1 MFDRKKAKLFSIL
14 LALSLVFSG
23 IGLSLAGENYGK
35 KVGTVTVS
43 VEDSVPIPEGQD
55 WQEPKGK
62 ILNDCEIALYSDD
75 TMMDCIE
82 RACAQNGID
91 IDIANRG
98 TGSGYIRSI
107 DGLAEKKKG
116 AMSGWMG
123 TLNDWFTNKG
133 FENFSIENGKLK
145 SGDKIKLGYT
155 LNLGKDLGSDYENND
170 KSLRTV
176 EFSKGKLDKNFK
188 SDIYE
193 YTLNIEAENEASL
206 SLRAAAV
213 NKNYQVR
220 SYLNDKELP
229 YLGQFNVKDGDIVEV
244 RCGIKGWPTMSDDS
258 AEGKVYRFKVT
269 ISQGGQPGP
278 QEDIETE
285 INLSGGLNENS
296 GLCNRLEIYKD
307 GKKLAETAVEG
318 LENTKI
324 QPFDDDF
331 KVEDVSQWKLKLKE
345 GEYTLHFYTD
355 NTELF
360 KDGLMGK
367 CNIKIDDKNKVFSF
381 FTIQYDAT
389 FGDLTQDVH
398 LYSDELDVNLYDS
411 SGKRLECSDF
421 VFHSED
427 DNYDSH
433 YKLYVVQY
441 EKNLKLNFAGR
452 PLDKRLVP
460 DLILDAS
467 SHKYDGEGFSVSA
480 SGFRGYVDKE
490 VFKKNDSCG
499 NLSFSI
505 RLTDEL
511 RTYTVK
517 VPKDLN
523 NFRIYHRDTKAYSP
537 WRELK
542 EGDYGASAITVD
554 KSHSDY
560 DVYSFKAGHIYGL
573 VLTGGGEGTSYI
585 KSLKEVNFDGNKGY
599 DMTFM
604 LSKKGSGGSPYQPT
618 YYIGTLTN
626 DIYTNIRD
634 EGMYRIIASG
644 ERVPL
649 NTFRVTQGTG
659 SDVGNLIMEPD
670 KHYKVMYGDSVEV
683 IEGQGKPGREWAD
696 IAAKP
701 GKSGPSI
708 VAIRYDESEYLTS
721 NEDLP
726 PLSEDGI
733 YLPAI
738 DPDRIGIAIY
748 DVDGS
753 GDKIEPNIKQ
763 RKYDTIYFAKSIKGP
778 SGKELGGSDTKD
790 FTFRPTS
797 KNGSVKV
804 EYHRP
809 IQSLED
815 FNNDNFFAEETWE
828 AAEMS
833 EDGSATIKLRNGRNI
848 IRMTSGDSVRYF
860 TLRAKAIDVKTEN
873 LTNKGKKFK
882 KGDKVKVSFSDLTL
896 PVYKMAAI
904 YNPGIGNDPPGSHN
918 LVANTRL
925 IGKLNGKD
933 IKGPV
938 TQYAI
943 GYVNYFEF
951 EAGAD
956 DMLLSDIHITSGGF
970 GSALDGH
977 CDIDENGLG
986 PNLNAPSMS
995 NGIYCDFPEIR
1006 IAMKEDNP
1014 SKPHNPQQPG
1024 GTSDKKPDGKIKEKG
1039 RGQAKGVNT
1048 GDDSQIYI
1056 YMLIFASGAAMLV
1069 ASRFVERE
1077 KNR

>member
-35 KVGTVTVS
+35 KIGTVTVS

-91 IDIANRG
+91 IDITNRG

-107 DGLAEKKKG
+107 DGLEEKKKG

-133 FENFSIENGKLK
+133 FENFSVENGKLK

-258 AEGKVYRFKVT
+258 AEGKVYRFKVA

-285 INLSGGLNENS
+285 INLSGGLS
-296 GLCNRLEIYKD
+296 GDAGVCSRIELYKE

-318 LENTKI
+318 LENTEI

-331 KVEDVSQWKLKLKE
+331 KVDNVSKWKLKLKE
-345 GEYTLHFYTD
+345 GEYTVHFYTD

-367 CNIKIDDKNKVFSF
+367 CNIKVDEKSKVFSF
-381 FTIQYDAT
+381 FTLQFDAA
-389 FGDLTQDVH
+389 FGDFNKDVH

-421 VFHSED
+421 VLHSED
-427 DNYDSH
+427 DNYDFH
-433 YKLYVVQY
+433 YKLYVVKY

-467 SHKYDGEGFSVSA
+467 SQKYDGEGFSVSA

-490 VFKKNDSCG
+490 VFKKNNSSG
-499 NLSFSI
+499 NLTFSI
-505 RLTDEL
+505 RLTDMM

-523 NFRIYHRDTKAYSP
+523 NFRIYHKDTKAYSP

-560 DVYSFKAGHIYGL
+560 DVYSFKAGTIYGL
-573 VLTGGGEGTSYI
+573 VLTGGGEGTAYI
-585 KSLKEVNFDGNKGY
+585 KSLKEVNFSQNKGY

-659 SDVGNLIMEPD
+659 SEVGNLIMEPD

-683 IEGQGKPGREWAD
+683 IEGQGKIGREWAD

-708 VAIRYDESEYLTS
+708 VAIRYDESEYLES
-721 NEDLP
+721 SENLP
-726 PLSEDGI
+726 PMSEDGI

-1014 SKPHNPQQPG
+1014 SKPQNPQQPG

-1056 YMLIFASGAAMLV
+1056 YMLIFASGAAMLI

>member
-433 YKLYVVQY
+433 YKLYVVQD

-659 SDVGNLIMEPD
+659 SDVSNLIMEPD

-683 IEGQGKPGREWAD
+683 IEGQGKIGREWAD

-708 VAIRYDESEYLTS
+708 VAIRYDESEYLES
-721 NEDLP
+721 SENLP
-726 PLSEDGI
+726 PMSEKGI

-763 RKYDTIYFAKSIKGP
+763 LKYDTIYFAKSIKGP

-797 KNGSVKV
+797 KNGAVKV

-809 IQSLED
+809 IQSLDD

-828 AAEMS
+828 TAEMS
-833 EDGSATIKLRNGRNI
+833 DDGSATIKLRNGRNI

-904 YNPGIGNDPPGSHN
+904 YNPGIGNDPPGSYN

-951 EAGAD
+951 EAGED

-986 PNLNAPSMS
+986 PNFNAPSMS

-1006 IAMKEDNP
+1006 IAMKEGKPQNP
-1014 SKPHNPQQPG
+1014 QNPQQPG
-1024 GTSDKKPDGKIKEKG
+1024 GTSEKKPEGKIKEKG
-1039 RGQAKGVNT
+1039 RGKAKGVNT

-1069 ASRFVERE
+1069 ISTLIERRKSR
-1077 KNR
+1077 

>member
-1 MFDRKKAKLFSIL
+1 MFDRKKTKLFSIL

-23 IGLSLAGENYGK
+23 IGLSLAGENYGE

-43 VEDSVPIPEGQD
+43 IEDSVTIPEGEN

-62 ILNDCEIALYSDD
+62 ILNNCEIALYSND

-82 RACAQNGID
+82 RVCAQNGID
-91 IDIANRG
+91 IDIVNRG

-116 AMSGWMG
+116 IMSGWMG

-133 FENFSIENGKLK
+133 FENFSVENGKLK

-170 KSLRTV
+170 KSLNTV
-176 EFSKGKLDKNFK
+176 DFSKGKLDKEFK
-188 SDIYE
+188 SDIYD
-193 YTLNIEAENEASL
+193 YTLNINAEQGASL
-206 SLRAAAV
+206 SLHASAV

-229 YLGQFNVKDGDIVEV
+229 YLGQFNVKDGDMVEV

-258 AEGKVYRFKVT
+258 AEGKVYRFKVA
-269 ISQGGQPGP
+269 ISQGGHPGP

-285 INLSGGLNENS
+285 INLSGALKEDS
-296 GLCNRLEIYKD
+296 GVCKKIELYKD
-307 GKKLAETAVEG
+307 DKKVEETAVEG
-318 LENTKI
+318 LAKKKI
-324 QPFDDDF
+324 KPLDDDLE
-331 KVEDVSQWKLKLKE
+331 VDVSQWKINLKK
-345 GEYTLHFYTD
+345 GEYTLRFYTD
-355 NTELF
+355 KTERLAG
-360 KDGLMGK
+360 GLMGT
-367 CNIKIDDKNKVFSF
+367 CNIKVDEKSSVFSF
-381 FTIQYDAT
+381 FTLQFGAE
-389 FGDLTQDVH
+389 FGDLIEDPYI
-398 LYSDELDVNLYDS
+398 YSDELDVNLYDG
-411 SGKRLECSDF
+411 SGKRIEGRKGVINSDGYN
-421 VFHSED
+421 FHID
-427 DNYDSH
+427 FYIIPF
-433 YKLYVVQY
+433 

-452 PLDKRLVP
+452 TLDKRLTP
-460 DLILDAS
+460 DLISDALS
-467 SHKYDGEGFSVSA
+467 NEYDGKGFSVSS
-480 SGFRGYVDKE
+480 SGFKGYVDNE
-490 VFKKNDSCG
+490 IFKKNDCFG
-499 NLSFSI
+499 NLAFSI

-511 RTYTVK
+511 ITYTVK
-517 VPKDLN
+517 VPKNLN
-523 NFRIYHRDTKAYSP
+523 NFRIYHKNTKAYSP
-537 WRELK
+537 WTEFK
-542 EGDYGASAITVD
+542 EGDYNASAIEVD
-554 KSHSDY
+554 TTNSDY
-560 DVYSFKAGHIYGL
+560 DVYSFKAGNIFGL
-573 VLTGGGEGTSYI
+573 VLTGGGEGTGYI
-585 KSLKEVNFDGNKGY
+585 KSLKQVNFNGNKGY

-618 YYIGTLTN
+618 YYMGTLTN

-1069 ASRFVERE
+1069 ISTLIERRKSR
-1077 KNR
+1077 

>member
-170 KSLRTV
+170 KSLNTV
-176 EFSKGKLDKNFK
+176 DFSKGKLDKEFK
-188 SDIYE
+188 SDIYD
-193 YTLNIEAENEASL
+193 YTLNINAEQGASL
-206 SLRAAAV
+206 SLHASAV

-659 SDVGNLIMEPD
+659 SDVSNLIMEPD

-683 IEGQGKPGREWAD
+683 IEGQGKIGREWAD

-708 VAIRYDESEYLTS
+708 VAIRYDESEYLES
-721 NEDLP
+721 SENLP
-726 PLSEDGI
+726 PMSEKGI

-763 RKYDTIYFAKSIKGP
+763 LKYDTIYFAKSIKGP

-797 KNGSVKV
+797 KNGAVKV

-809 IQSLED
+809 IQSLDD

-833 EDGSATIKLRNGRNI
+833 DDGSATIKLRNGRNI

-904 YNPGIGNDPPGSHN
+904 YNPGIGNDPPGSYN

-951 EAGAD
+951 EAGED

-1006 IAMKEDNP
+1006 IAMKEGKP
-1014 SKPHNPQQPG
+1014 SKPQNPQQPG
-1024 GTSDKKPDGKIKEKG
+1024 GTSEKKPDGKIKEKG

-1056 YMLIFASGAAMLV
+1056 YMLIFASGAAMLI

>member
-82 RACAQNGID
+82 RACVQNGID
-91 IDIANRG
+91 IDIVNRG

-107 DGLAEKKKG
+107 DGLEEKKKG

-145 SGDKIKLGYT
+145 SGDKIRLAYT

-170 KSLRTV
+170 KSLSTV

-258 AEGKVYRFKVT
+258 AEGKVYRFKVA

-278 QEDIETE
+278 QEEIETE

-331 KVEDVSQWKLKLKE
+331 KIENVSQWKLKLKE
-345 GEYTLHFYTD
+345 GEYTLHFCTD

-367 CNIKIDDKNKVFSF
+367 CNIKVDEKSKTFSF
-381 FTIQYDAT
+381 FTLQFETA
-389 FGDLTQDVH
+389 FGNFNKDEH

-427 DNYDSH
+427 DNYDFH

-452 PLDKRLVP
+452 PLDKRLVS
-460 DLILDAS
+460 DLILDTS
-467 SHKYDGEGFSVSA
+467 SNKYDGEGFSVST

-490 VFKKNDSCG
+490 IFKKNDFGGS
-499 NLSFSI
+499 LSFMI
-505 RLTDEL
+505 RLIDGR

-542 EGDYGASAITVD
+542 EGDYSASAITID
-554 KSHSDY
+554 KSNSDY
-560 DVYSFKAGHIYGL
+560 DVYSFEAGTIYGL
-573 VLTGGGEGTSYI
+573 VLTGGGEGTGYI
-585 KSLKEVNFDGNKGY
+585 KTLKEVNFDGGKGY

-634 EGMYRIIASG
+634 EGMYRIIAGG

-659 SDVGNLIMEPD
+659 SDVNNLIMEPD
-670 KHYKVMYGDSVEV
+670 KHYKIMYGDSVEV

-708 VAIRYDESEYLTS
+708 VAIRYDESEYLKS
-721 NEDLP
+721 NENLP
-726 PLSEDGI
+726 PMSENGI

-763 RKYDTIYFAKSIKGP
+763 RKYDTIYFAKSVKGP

-797 KNGSVKV
+797 KNGAVKV

-809 IQSLED
+809 IQSLDD
-815 FNNDNFFAEETWE
+815 FNNDNFFAEESWE

-848 IRMTSGDSVRYF
+848 IRMTSGDSVRFF

-873 LTNKGKKFK
+873 LTNKGQKFK
-882 KGDKVKVSFSDLTL
+882 KGDKVKVSFSNLTL

-986 PNLNAPSMS
+986 PNLNAPPMS

-1006 IAMKEDNP
+1006 ITMKEDNP
-1014 SKPHNPQQPG
+1014 SKPQNPQQPG
-1024 GTSDKKPDGKIKEKG
+1024 GTSEKKPDGKIKAKG

-1056 YMLIFASGAAMLV
+1056 YMLIFASGAAMLI

>member
-659 SDVGNLIMEPD
+659 SDVSNLIMEPD

-683 IEGQGKPGREWAD
+683 IEGQGKIGREWAD

-708 VAIRYDESEYLTS
+708 VAIRYDESEYLES
-721 NEDLP
+721 SENLP
-726 PLSEDGI
+726 PMSEKGI

-763 RKYDTIYFAKSIKGP
+763 LKYDTIYFAKSIKGP

-797 KNGSVKV
+797 KNGAVKV

-809 IQSLED
+809 IQSLDD

-833 EDGSATIKLRNGRNI
+833 DDGSATIKLRNGRNI

-896 PVYKMAAI
+896 PVYKMVAI
-904 YNPGIGNDPPGSHN
+904 YNPGIGNDPPGSYN

-951 EAGAD
+951 EAGED
-956 DMLLSDIHITSGGF
+956 DMRLSDIHITSGGF

-986 PNLNAPSMS
+986 PNFNAPSMS

-1006 IAMKEDNP
+1006 IAMKEGKP
-1014 SKPHNPQQPG
+1014 SKPQNPQQPG
-1024 GTSDKKPDGKIKEKG
+1024 GTSEKKPDGKIKEKG

-1048 GDDSQIYI
+1048 GDDSQLYI
-1056 YMLIFASGAAMLV
+1056 YMLILTSGAAMLIISTLIERRK
-1069 ASRFVERE
+1069 SR
-1077 KNR
+1077 

>member
-170 KSLRTV
+170 KSLNTV
-176 EFSKGKLDKNFK
+176 DFSKGKLDKEFK
-188 SDIYE
+188 SDIYD
-193 YTLNIEAENEASL
+193 YTLNINAEQGASL
-206 SLRAAAV
+206 SLHASAV

-659 SDVGNLIMEPD
+659 SDVSNLIMEPD

-683 IEGQGKPGREWAD
+683 IEGQGKIGREWAD

-708 VAIRYDESEYLTS
+708 VAIRYDESEYLES
-721 NEDLP
+721 SENLP
-726 PLSEDGI
+726 PMSEKGI

-763 RKYDTIYFAKSIKGP
+763 LKYDTIYFAKSIKGP

-797 KNGSVKV
+797 KNGAVKV

-809 IQSLED
+809 IQSLDD

-833 EDGSATIKLRNGRNI
+833 DDGSATIKLRNGRNI

-904 YNPGIGNDPPGSHN
+904 YNPGIGNDPPGSYN

-951 EAGAD
+951 EAGED

-986 PNLNAPSMS
+986 PNFNAPSMS

-1006 IAMKEDNP
+1006 IAMKEGKP
-1014 SKPHNPQQPG
+1014 SKPQNPQQPG
-1024 GTSDKKPDGKIKEKG
+1024 GTSEKKPDGKIKEKG

-1056 YMLIFASGAAMLV
+1056 YMLIFASGAAMLI

>member
-91 IDIANRG
+91 IDITNRG

-133 FENFSIENGKLK
+133 FENFSVENGKLK

-659 SDVGNLIMEPD
+659 SDVSNLIMEPD

-683 IEGQGKPGREWAD
+683 IEGQGKIGREWAD

-708 VAIRYDESEYLTS
+708 VAIRYDESEYLES
-721 NEDLP
+721 SENLP
-726 PLSEDGI
+726 PMSEKGI

-763 RKYDTIYFAKSIKGP
+763 LKYDTIYFAKSIKGP

-797 KNGSVKV
+797 KNGAVKV

-809 IQSLED
+809 IQSLDD

-833 EDGSATIKLRNGRNI
+833 DDGSATIKLRNGRNI

-896 PVYKMAAI
+896 PVYKMVAI
-904 YNPGIGNDPPGSHN
+904 YNPGIGNDPPGSYN

-951 EAGAD
+951 EAGED

-986 PNLNAPSMS
+986 PNFNAPSMS

-1006 IAMKEDNP
+1006 IAMKEGKP
-1014 SKPHNPQQPG
+1014 SKPQNPQQPG
-1024 GTSDKKPDGKIKEKG
+1024 GTSEKKPDGKIKEKG

-1056 YMLIFASGAAMLV
+1056 YMLIFASGAAMLI

>member
-14 LALSLVFSG
+14 LALSLVFSS

-35 KVGTVTVS
+35 KIGTVTVS

-91 IDIANRG
+91 IDITNRG

-107 DGLAEKKKG
+107 DGLEEKKKG

-133 FENFSIENGKLK
+133 FENFSVENGKLK

-193 YTLNIEAENEASL
+193 YTLNIEAENGASL

-258 AEGKVYRFKVT
+258 AEGKVYRFKVA

-285 INLSGGLNENS
+285 INLSGGLS
-296 GLCNRLEIYKD
+296 GDAGVCSRIELYKE

-318 LENTKI
+318 LENTEF

-331 KVEDVSQWKLKLKE
+331 KVDNVSKWKLKLKE
-345 GEYTLHFYTD
+345 GEYTVHFYTD

-367 CNIKIDDKNKVFSF
+367 CNIKVDEKSKVFSF
-381 FTIQYDAT
+381 FTLQFETA
-389 FGDLTQDVH
+389 FGKFNKDVH

-421 VFHSED
+421 VLHSED
-427 DNYDSH
+427 DNYDFH

-460 DLILDAS
+460 DLILDTS
-467 SHKYDGEGFSVSA
+467 NQKYDGEGFSVSA

-490 VFKKNDSCG
+490 IFKKNDSSG
-499 NLSFSI
+499 NLTFSI
-505 RLTDEL
+505 RLIDMM

-560 DVYSFKAGHIYGL
+560 DVYSFKAGTIYGL
-573 VLTGGGEGTSYI
+573 VLTGGGEGTDYI
-585 KSLKEVNFDGNKGY
+585 KSLKEVNFNGNKGY

-659 SDVGNLIMEPD
+659 SEVGNLIMEPD
-670 KHYKVMYGDSVEV
+670 KHYKVMYGDSIEV

-708 VAIRYDESEYLTS
+708 VAIRYDESEYLES
-721 NEDLP
+721 SENLP

-763 RKYDTIYFAKSIKGP
+763 LKYDTIYFAKSIKGP

-797 KNGSVKV
+797 KNGAVKV

-904 YNPGIGNDPPGSHN
+904 YNPGIGNDPPGSYN

-986 PNLNAPSMS
+986 PNLNAPPMS

-1014 SKPHNPQQPG
+1014 SKPQNPQQPG

-1069 ASRFVERE
+1069 ISTLIERRKSR
-1077 KNR
+1077 

>member
-1 MFDRKKAKLFSIL
+1 M
-14 LALSLVFSG
+14 
-23 IGLSLAGENYGK
+23 
-35 KVGTVTVS
+35 
-43 VEDSVPIPEGQD
+43 
-55 WQEPKGK
+55 
-62 ILNDCEIALYSDD
+62 
-75 TMMDCIE
+75 
-82 RACAQNGID
+82 
-91 IDIANRG
+91 
-98 TGSGYIRSI
+98 
-107 DGLAEKKKG
+107 
-116 AMSGWMG
+116 
-123 TLNDWFTNKG
+123 
-133 FENFSIENGKLK
+133 
-145 SGDKIKLGYT
+145 
-155 LNLGKDLGSDYENND
+155 
-170 KSLRTV
+170 
-176 EFSKGKLDKNFK
+176 
-188 SDIYE
+188 
-193 YTLNIEAENEASL
+193 
-206 SLRAAAV
+206 
-213 NKNYQVR
+213 R

-229 YLGQFNVKDGDIVEV
+229 YLGQFYVNEVDIVEV

-618 YYIGTLTN
+618 YYIGT
-626 DIYTNIRD
+626 
-634 EGMYRIIASG
+634 
-644 ERVPL
+644 
-649 NTFRVTQGTG
+649 
-659 SDVGNLIMEPD
+659 
-670 KHYKVMYGDSVEV
+670 K
-683 IEGQGKPGREWAD
+683 
-696 IAAKP
+696 
-701 GKSGPSI
+701 
-708 VAIRYDESEYLTS
+708 
-721 NEDLP
+721 
-726 PLSEDGI
+726 
-733 YLPAI
+733 
-738 DPDRIGIAIY
+738 
-748 DVDGS
+748 
-753 GDKIEPNIKQ
+753 
-763 RKYDTIYFAKSIKGP
+763 
-778 SGKELGGSDTKD
+778 
-790 FTFRPTS
+790 
-797 KNGSVKV
+797 
-804 EYHRP
+804 
-809 IQSLED
+809 LECV
-815 FNNDNFFAEETWE
+815 
-828 AAEMS
+828 
-833 EDGSATIKLRNGRNI
+833 L
-848 IRMTSGDSVRYF
+848 
-860 TLRAKAIDVKTEN
+860 
-873 LTNKGKKFK
+873 
-882 KGDKVKVSFSDLTL
+882 
-896 PVYKMAAI
+896 
-904 YNPGIGNDPPGSHN
+904 
-918 LVANTRL
+918 
-925 IGKLNGKD
+925 
-933 IKGPV
+933 
-938 TQYAI
+938 
-943 GYVNYFEF
+943 
-951 EAGAD
+951 
-956 DMLLSDIHITSGGF
+956 
-970 GSALDGH
+970 
-977 CDIDENGLG
+977 
-986 PNLNAPSMS
+986 
-995 NGIYCDFPEIR
+995 
-1006 IAMKEDNP
+1006 
-1014 SKPHNPQQPG
+1014 
-1024 GTSDKKPDGKIKEKG
+1024 
-1039 RGQAKGVNT
+1039 
-1048 GDDSQIYI
+1048 
-1056 YMLIFASGAAMLV
+1056 
-1069 ASRFVERE
+1069 FV
-1077 KNR
+1077 

>member
-35 KVGTVTVS
+35 KIGTVTVS

-91 IDIANRG
+91 IDITNRG

-107 DGLAEKKKG
+107 DGLEEKKKG

-133 FENFSIENGKLK
+133 FENFSVENGKLK

-258 AEGKVYRFKVT
+258 AEGKVYRFKVA

-285 INLSGGLNENS
+285 INLSGGLS
-296 GLCNRLEIYKD
+296 GDAGVCSRIELYKE

-318 LENTKI
+318 LENTEF
-324 QPFDDDF
+324 QPFDDGF
-331 KVEDVSQWKLKLKE
+331 KVDNVSKWKLKLKE
-345 GEYTLHFYTD
+345 GEYTVHFYTD

-367 CNIKIDDKNKVFSF
+367 CNIKVDEKSKVFSF
-381 FTIQYDAT
+381 FTLQFETA
-389 FGDLTQDVH
+389 FGKFNKDVH

-421 VFHSED
+421 VLHSED
-427 DNYDSH
+427 DNYDFH

-460 DLILDAS
+460 DLILDTS
-467 SHKYDGEGFSVSA
+467 NQKYDGEGFSVSA

-490 VFKKNDSCG
+490 IFKKNDSSG
-499 NLSFSI
+499 NLTFSI
-505 RLTDEL
+505 RLIDMM

-523 NFRIYHRDTKAYSP
+523 NFRIYHRDTKAYGP

-560 DVYSFKAGHIYGL
+560 DVYSFKAGTIYGL
-573 VLTGGGEGTSYI
+573 VLTGGGEGTDYI
-585 KSLKEVNFDGNKGY
+585 KSLKEVNFNGNKGY

-659 SDVGNLIMEPD
+659 SEVGNLIMEPD
-670 KHYKVMYGDSVEV
+670 KHYKVMYGDSIEV

-708 VAIRYDESEYLTS
+708 VAIRYDESEYLES
-721 NEDLP
+721 SENLP

-763 RKYDTIYFAKSIKGP
+763 LKYDTIYFAKSIKGP

-797 KNGSVKV
+797 KNGAVKV

-904 YNPGIGNDPPGSHN
+904 YNPGIGNDPPGSYN

-986 PNLNAPSMS
+986 PNLNAPPMS

-1014 SKPHNPQQPG
+1014 SKPQNPQQPV

-1069 ASRFVERE
+1069 ISTLIERRKSR
-1077 KNR
+1077 

>member
-35 KVGTVTVS
+35 KIGTVTVS

-91 IDIANRG
+91 IDITNRG

-107 DGLAEKKKG
+107 DGLEEKKKG

-133 FENFSIENGKLK
+133 FENFSVENGKLK

-258 AEGKVYRFKVT
+258 AEGKVYRFKVA

-285 INLSGGLNENS
+285 INLSGGLRGDAGVCSRIE
-296 GLCNRLEIYKD
+296 LYKE

-318 LENTKI
+318 LENTEF
-324 QPFDDDF
+324 QPFDDGF
-331 KVEDVSQWKLKLKE
+331 KVDNVSKWKLKLKE
-345 GEYTLHFYTD
+345 GEYTVHFYTD

-367 CNIKIDDKNKVFSF
+367 CNIKVDEKSKVFSF
-381 FTIQYDAT
+381 FTLQFETA
-389 FGDLTQDVH
+389 FGKFNKDVH

-421 VFHSED
+421 VLHSED
-427 DNYDSH
+427 DNYDFH

-460 DLILDAS
+460 DLILDTS
-467 SHKYDGEGFSVSA
+467 NQKYDGEGFSVSA

-490 VFKKNDSCG
+490 IFKKNDSSG
-499 NLSFSI
+499 NLTFSI
-505 RLTDEL
+505 RLIDMM

-560 DVYSFKAGHIYGL
+560 DVYSFKAGTIYGL
-573 VLTGGGEGTSYI
+573 VLTGGGEGTDYI
-585 KSLKEVNFDGNKGY
+585 KSLKEVNFNGNKGY

-659 SDVGNLIMEPD
+659 SEVGNLIMEPD
-670 KHYKVMYGDSVEV
+670 KHYKVMYGDSIEV

-708 VAIRYDESEYLTS
+708 VAIRYDESEYLES
-721 NEDLP
+721 SENLP

-763 RKYDTIYFAKSIKGP
+763 LKYDTIYFAKSIKGP

-797 KNGSVKV
+797 KNGAVKV

-904 YNPGIGNDPPGSHN
+904 YNPGIGNDPPGSYN

-986 PNLNAPSMS
+986 PNLNAPPMS

-1014 SKPHNPQQPG
+1014 SKPQNPQQPG

-1056 YMLIFASGAAMLV
+1056 YMLIFASGAAMLI

>member
-35 KVGTVTVS
+35 KIGTVTVS

-62 ILNDCEIALYSDD
+62 ILNDYEIALYSDD

-91 IDIANRG
+91 IDTVNRG

-107 DGLAEKKKG
+107 DGLAEKQKG

-123 TLNDWFTNKG
+123 TLNDWFTNMG
-133 FENFSIENGKLK
+133 FENFSVENGKLK
-145 SGDKIKLGYT
+145 SGDKIRLAYT

-170 KSLRTV
+170 KSLSTV

-258 AEGKVYRFKVT
+258 AEGKVYRFRVA

-278 QEDIETE
+278 QEEIETE

-318 LENTKI
+318 LENTEI

-331 KVEDVSQWKLKLKE
+331 KVGEVSQWKLKLKE
-345 GEYTLHFYTD
+345 GEYTLHFCTD

-367 CNIKIDDKNKVFSF
+367 CNIKVDEKSKTFSF
-381 FTIQYDAT
+381 FTLQFEAA
-389 FGDLTQDVH
+389 FGNFNQDEH

-421 VFHSED
+421 VSHSED
-427 DNYDSH
+427 DNYDFH

-452 PLDKRLVP
+452 PLDKRLVS
-460 DLILDAS
+460 DLILDTS
-467 SHKYDGEGFSVSA
+467 SNKYDGEGFSVST

-490 VFKKNDSCG
+490 IFKKNDFGGS
-499 NLSFSI
+499 LSFMI
-505 RLTDEL
+505 RLIDGR

-523 NFRIYHRDTKAYSP
+523 NFRIYHRDTKAYRP

-542 EGDYGASAITVD
+542 EGDYSASAITID
-554 KSHSDY
+554 KSNSDY
-560 DVYSFKAGHIYGL
+560 DVYSFEAGTIYGL
-573 VLTGGGEGTSYI
+573 VLTGGGEGTGYI
-585 KSLKEVNFDGNKGY
+585 KTLKEVNFNGGKGY

-618 YYIGTLTN
+618 HYIGTLTN

-708 VAIRYDESEYLTS
+708 VAIRYDESEYLEYS
-721 NEDLP
+721 ENLP
-726 PLSEDGI
+726 PMSEKGI

-763 RKYDTIYFAKSIKGP
+763 LKYDTIYFAKSIKGP
-778 SGKELGGSDTKD
+778 SGKELGGSDKKD
-790 FTFRPTS
+790 FTFKPTS
-797 KNGSVKV
+797 KNGAVKV

-833 EDGSATIKLRNGRNI
+833 DDGSATIKLRNGRNI

-904 YNPGIGNDPPGSHN
+904 YNPGIGNDPPGSYN

-951 EAGAD
+951 EAGED

-1014 SKPHNPQQPG
+1014 SKPQNPQQPG
-1024 GTSDKKPDGKIKEKG
+1024 GTSEKKPDGKIKAKR

-1069 ASRFVERE
+1069 ISTLIERRKSR
-1077 KNR
+1077 

>member
-318 LENTKI
+318 LENTEI

-331 KVEDVSQWKLKLKE
+331 KVGDVSQWKLKLKE

-490 VFKKNDSCG
+490 VFKKNDSYG

-659 SDVGNLIMEPD
+659 SDVSNLIMEPD

-683 IEGQGKPGREWAD
+683 IEGQGKIGREWAD

-708 VAIRYDESEYLTS
+708 VAIRYDESEYLES
-721 NEDLP
+721 SENLP
-726 PLSEDGI
+726 PMSEKGI

-763 RKYDTIYFAKSIKGP
+763 LKYDTIYFAKSIKGP

-797 KNGSVKV
+797 KNGAVKV

-809 IQSLED
+809 IQSLDD

-833 EDGSATIKLRNGRNI
+833 DDGSATIKLRNGRNI

-904 YNPGIGNDPPGSHN
+904 YNPGIGNDPPGSYN

-951 EAGAD
+951 EAGED

-986 PNLNAPSMS
+986 PNFNAPSMS

-1006 IAMKEDNP
+1006 IAMKEGKP
-1014 SKPHNPQQPG
+1014 SKPQNPQQPG
-1024 GTSDKKPDGKIKEKG
+1024 GTSEKKPDGKIKEKG

-1056 YMLIFASGAAMLV
+1056 YMLIFASGAAMLI

>member
-75 TMMDCIE
+75 TMMDGIE

-91 IDIANRG
+91 IDSGNRG

-116 AMSGWMG
+116 TMSGWMG

-133 FENFSIENGKLK
+133 FENFSVENGKLK

-176 EFSKGKLDKNFK
+176 EFSKGKLDKKFK

-244 RCGIKGWPTMSDDS
+244 RCGVKGWPTMSDDS
-258 AEGKVYRFKVT
+258 AEGKVYRFKVA
-269 ISQGGQPGP
+269 ISQGGQQGP

-285 INLSGGLNENS
+285 INLSGGLS
-296 GLCNRLEIYKD
+296 GDAGVCSRIELYKE

-318 LENTKI
+318 LENTEI

-331 KVEDVSQWKLKLKE
+331 KVDNVSKWKLKLKK
-345 GEYTLHFYTD
+345 GEYTVHFYTD

-367 CNIKIDDKNKVFSF
+367 CNIKVDEKSKVFSF
-381 FTIQYDAT
+381 FKLQFETA
-389 FGDLTQDVH
+389 FGKFNKDVH

-421 VFHSED
+421 VLHSED
-427 DNYDSH
+427 DNYDFH

-460 DLILDAS
+460 DLILDTS
-467 SHKYDGEGFSVSA
+467 NQKYDGEGFSVSA

-490 VFKKNDSCG
+490 IFKKNDSSG
-499 NLSFSI
+499 NLTFSI
-505 RLTDEL
+505 RLIDMM

-560 DVYSFKAGHIYGL
+560 DVYSFKAGTIYGL
-573 VLTGGGEGTSYI
+573 VLTGGGEGTDYI
-585 KSLKEVNFDGNKGY
+585 KSRKEVNFNGNKGY

-659 SDVGNLIMEPD
+659 SEVGNLIMEPD
-670 KHYKVMYGDSVEV
+670 KHYKVMYGDSIEV

-708 VAIRYDESEYLTS
+708 VAIRYDESEYLES
-721 NEDLP
+721 SENLP

-763 RKYDTIYFAKSIKGP
+763 LKYDTIYFAKSIKGP

-797 KNGSVKV
+797 KNGAVKV

-904 YNPGIGNDPPGSHN
+904 YNPGIGNDPPGSYN

-986 PNLNAPSMS
+986 PNLNAPPMS

-1014 SKPHNPQQPG
+1014 SKPQNPQQPV

-1069 ASRFVERE
+1069 ISTLIERRKSR
-1077 KNR
+1077 

>member
-91 IDIANRG
+91 IDIVNRG

-145 SGDKIKLGYT
+145 SGDKIKLAYT

-170 KSLRTV
+170 KSLKTV

-258 AEGKVYRFKVT
+258 AEGKVYRFKVA

-278 QEDIETE
+278 QEDIEAE
-285 INLSGGLNENS
+285 INLSGGLSEDAGVCS
-296 GLCNRLEIYKD
+296 RIELHKE
-307 GKKLAETAVEG
+307 GKKLAETAVAG
-318 LENTKI
+318 LENTEI
-324 QPFDDDF
+324 QPFDDGF
-331 KVEDVSQWKLKLKE
+331 KVDNVSKWKLKLKE
-345 GEYTLHFYTD
+345 GEYTVHFYTD

-360 KDGLMGK
+360 KDCLMGK
-367 CNIKIDDKNKVFSF
+367 CNIKVDEKSKVFSF
-381 FTIQYDAT
+381 FTLQFDAA
-389 FGDLTQDVH
+389 FGDFNKDVH

-421 VFHSED
+421 ILHSED
-427 DNYDSH
+427 DNYDFH

-460 DLILDAS
+460 DLILDALS
-467 SHKYDGEGFSVSA
+467 QKYDDEGFSVSA

-490 VFKKNDSCG
+490 VIKKNNSSG
-499 NLSFSI
+499 NLTFSI
-505 RLTDEL
+505 RLTDMR

-560 DVYSFKAGHIYGL
+560 DVYSFKAGTIYGL
-573 VLTGGGEGTSYI
+573 VLTGGGEGTGYI
-585 KSLKEVNFDGNKGY
+585 KSLKEVNFNGNKGY

-659 SDVGNLIMEPD
+659 SEVGNLIMEPD
-670 KHYKVMYGDSVEV
+670 KHYKVMYGDSIEV

-708 VAIRYDESEYLTS
+708 VAIRYDESEYLES
-721 NEDLP
+721 SENLP

-763 RKYDTIYFAKSIKGP
+763 LKYDTIYFAKSIKGP

-797 KNGSVKV
+797 KNGAVKV

-904 YNPGIGNDPPGSHN
+904 YNPGIGNDPPGSYN

-986 PNLNAPSMS
+986 PNLNAPPMS

-1014 SKPHNPQQPG
+1014 SKPQNPQQPG

-1056 YMLIFASGAAMLV
+1056 YMLIFASGAAMLI